1 MTLRRMFAPGA
12 LVVSLVAL
20 SACGSNGLDTAGK
33 GRVAIVMSATGGSL
47 ATAGADVGVSGGSA
61 ATGTS
66 GVAASSGSHDGCTAD
81 RALQAASVTLSS
93 ILARTLEG
101 ILTDVTI
108 DLPATVDLLSL
119 GNGKEATLPIGFLP
133 PGTYDQLV
141 VVMTKLEVTLLN
153 GTKVAITPPGG
164 GWTAIVP
171 VAEPFTVIEGETT
184 TITLKLRKDLSF
196 ACGSGHWEFLPKFE
210 CGGGHH

>member
-1 MTLRRMFAPGA
+1 
-12 LVVSLVAL
+12 
-20 SACGSNGLDTAGK
+20 
-33 GRVAIVMSATGGSL
+33 MSATGGNVAS
-47 ATAGADVGVSGGSA
+47 AQADTLLDGGSV
-61 ATGTS
+61 ATG
-66 GVAASSGSHDGCTAD
+66 ASSVSANSRSHESCEPGQ
-81 RALQAASVTLSS
+81 ALQAASVTLSS